1 MIDESD
7 LPTAGGITLDPFSN
21 WRHLQTRHLNFP
33 IYTRNKLA
41 QAKSPAAQDTE
52 SPFFVLRGMAS
63 VVFYAILFVLVFSLI
78 VFIVLFGPAPRF
90 RYVGSKR
97 PLTLGIPPLGLRTLY
112 SRRMCRGL
120 CEVWMGGSRVGELE
134 RCVDMSSQQEPR

>member
-33 IYTRNKLA
+33 ISTRNKLA
-41 QAKSPAAQDTE
+41 QAKSPAAYTE

-90 RYVGSKR
+90 RYVVRTR
-97 PLTLGIPPLGLRTLY
+97 PLTLGIPPLGLRTLC

-120 CEVWMGGSRVGELE
+120 CIVWMEGSRVGELE
-134 RCVDMSSQQEPR
+134 RCVDISSQQEPR